1 LNWLASEALR
11 TGLSLELVRDIDT
24 AAMESLK
31 ALDPNR
37 PIRDVDIHWVCQPLG
52 QKRDIICLPAL
63 PA

>member
-37 PIRDVDIHWVCQPLG
+37 PIREADIQG
-52 QKRDIICLPAL
+52 QKVGTEAPVRRAAATFGC
-63 PA
+63 